1 MGDATSSRL
10 GTSSIAAAAVLIA
23 TLGIASRILGLLRDR
38 ALASTY
44 GAGPVLDAYQA
55 AFRIPDFVYNLLGLA
70 ALSAAFLPTFV
81 RLRSVSLDRAV
92 RFAAKVLT
100 LVGLALAM
108 LAALGVVFA
117 SPLYRVLAPGF
128 PPEQQALTAAFGR
141 VLFPAMLFLGCSAV
155 VGGVLQAEMRFL
167 AFAAAPIA
175 YNLGIIIGI
184 LVLAPVVGPIGIA
197 WGVVIGAAAH
207 FAIQWIAARRVGFR
221 WSFSPP
227 PVSGGVTRPAKPNGR
242 SGRGGGTVAAL
253 FGLRDPDVRA
263 TAKQLLPRALALGA
277 SQVQLVVIAGIAT
290 TLIPGT
296 LAAFS
301 FAVNIQSVP
310 IALIGVAFALA
321 AFPRLAAAR
330 TASDASAF
338 RQHFSSAFREIL
350 LLALPAT
357 VGLITLKAQGVR
369 VLLGAGAFD
378 WDDTV
383 RTLSALE
390 AFGYG
395 LPFAMLVP
403 LLTRS
408 FYAMDDTRTPF
419 IVSVLA
425 DVVGIA
431 AALVLGARIGARG
444 LALAVSIAAIVQG
457 ALLLIS
463 LRVRAGPLDDQRLAG
478 AVGRF
483 ALAAF
488 AMAIAIQLA
497 KPIVA
502 GWTGTDTFLGIG
514 LQGTIAG
521 TFGLLVY
528 LGVGMLLKS
537 EEITAL
543 SHALHRRALR
553 LVRLPLTLLGADEA
567 RG

>member
-10 GTSSIAAAAVLIA
+10 GTTSSIAASAILIA

-117 SPLYRVLAPGF
+117 EPLYRVLAPGF

-184 LVLAPVVGPIGIA
+184 LALAPVVGPIGIA

-207 FAIQWIAARRVGFR
+207 LAIQWIAARRVGFR
-221 WSFSPP
+221 WSVSPP
-227 PVSGGVTRPAKPNGR
+227 MQS
-242 SGRGGGTVAAL
+242 L
-253 FGLRDPDVRA
+253 LGLRDPDVRA
-263 TAKQLLPRALALGA
+263 TARQLLPRALALGA

-350 LLALPAT
+350 LLAFPAT

-390 AFGYG
+390 AFAYG

-419 IVSVLA
+419 IVSILA

-431 AALVLGARIGARG
+431 AALILGARIGARG
-444 LALAVSIAAIVQG
+444 LALAVSIAAVVQG

-521 TFGLLVY
+521 TFGLFVY
-528 LGVGMLLKS
+528 LGVGILLKS

>member
-1 MGDATSSRL
+1 MGDRTPSQSI
-10 GTSSIAAAAVLIA
+10 TSSIAASAILIA

-108 LAALGVVFA
+108 LAALGVMFA
-117 SPLYRVLAPGF
+117 EPLYRVLASGF

-184 LVLAPVVGPIGIA
+184 LAIAPVIGPIGIA

-207 FAIQWIAARRVGFR
+207 LAIQWIAARRVGFR
-221 WSFSPP
+221 WVFSPL
-227 PVSGGVTRPAKPNGR
+227 PVGGGA
-242 SGRGGGTVAAL
+242 RGGGIIATL

-330 TASDASAF
+330 TTSDMSAF

-350 LLALPAT
+350 LLAFPAT

-419 IVSVLA
+419 IVSILA

-431 AALVLGARIGARG
+431 VAWMLGARMGARG
-444 LALAVSIAAIVQG
+444 LALAVSIAAVVQG
-457 ALLLIS
+457 ALLLIA
-463 LRVRAGPLDDQRLAG
+463 LRARAGPLDDQRLAG

-521 TFGLLVY
+521 VFGLLVY
-528 LGVGMLLKS
+528 LGVGVLLKS

-543 SHALHRRALR
+543 SAALHRRALR

>member
-1 MGDATSSRL
+1 MGDTTSSRL
-10 GTSSIAAAAVLIA
+10 GTTSSIAASAILIA
-23 TLGIASRILGLLRDR
+23 ALGIASRILGLLRDR

-81 RLRSVSLDRAV
+81 RLRSGSPDRAM

-100 LVGLALAM
+100 LVAFALAI
-108 LAALGVVFA
+108 LAALGAVFA
-117 SPLYRVLAPGF
+117 EPLYRVLAPGF
-128 PPEQQALTAAFGR
+128 PPEQLVLTTMFGR
-141 VLFPAMLFLGCSAV
+141 VLFPAMLLLGCSAV

-207 FAIQWIAARRVGFR
+207 LAIQWIAARRVGFR
-221 WSFSPP
+221 WSVSPP
-227 PVSGGVTRPAKPNGR
+227 MQS
-242 SGRGGGTVAAL
+242 L

-350 LLALPAT
+350 LLAFPAT

-419 IVSVLA
+419 IVSILA
-425 DVVGIA
+425 DIVGIA
-431 AALVLGARIGARG
+431 VAWALGVRIGARG

-521 TFGLLVY
+521 VFGLLIY
-528 LGVGMLLKS
+528 LGVGVLLKS

>member
-1 MGDATSSRL
+1 MGDATSSRF
-10 GTSSIAAAAVLIA
+10 GTSSIAASAVLIA
-23 TLGIASRILGLLRDR
+23 ALGIASRILGLLRDR

-44 GAGPVLDAYQA
+44 GAGAVLDAYQA

-70 ALSAAFLPTFV
+70 ALSAAFLPVFV

-92 RFAAKVLT
+92 RFTAQVLT
-100 LVGLALAM
+100 LVGLALAI
-108 LAALGVVFA
+108 LAALSAVFA
-117 SPLYRVLAPGF
+117 EPLYRLLAPGF
-128 PPEQQALTAAFGR
+128 SPPQQALTAAFGR
-141 VLFPAMLFLGCSAV
+141 VLFPAMLLLGCSAV

-184 LVLAPVVGPIGIA
+184 LAIAPVIGPIGIA

-207 FAIQWIAARRVGFR
+207 LAIQWIAARRVGFR
-221 WSFSPP
+221 F
-227 PVSGGVTRPAKPNGR
+227 RL
-242 SGRGGGTVAAL
+242 AL
-253 FGLRDPDVRA
+253 GWRDPDVRA
-263 TAKQLLPRALALGA
+263 TARQLLPRALALGA

-321 AFPRLAAAR
+321 VFPRLAAAR
-330 TASDASAF
+330 TMGDAGAF

-350 LLALPAT
+350 LLAFPAT

-369 VLLGAGAFD
+369 VLLGSGAFD

-390 AFGYG
+390 AFAYG

-408 FYAMDDTRTPF
+408 FYAMDNTRTPF
-419 IVSVLA
+419 IVSIFA
-425 DVVGIA
+425 DIVGIA
-431 AALVLGARIGARG
+431 VAWALGARMGARG
-444 LALAVSIAAIVQG
+444 LALAVSVAAVVQG
-457 ALLLIS
+457 ALLLIA

-488 AMAIAIQLA
+488 AMAIAIQLI

-521 TFGLLVY
+521 VFGLLVY
-528 LGVGMLLKS
+528 LGVGVLLRS

-543 SHALHRRALR
+543 SHALHRRAIR
-553 LVRLPLTLLGADEA
+553 LARLPLTLLGADEA